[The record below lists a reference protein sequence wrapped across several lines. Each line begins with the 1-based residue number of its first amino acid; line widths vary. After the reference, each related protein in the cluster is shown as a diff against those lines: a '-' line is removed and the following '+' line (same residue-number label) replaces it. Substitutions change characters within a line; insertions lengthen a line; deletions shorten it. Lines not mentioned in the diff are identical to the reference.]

1 MKLRLRSSYL
11 LLAYFCTCLSAQ
23 AAIVVFTA
31 NDVQYALTQNTYSA
45 TSDWS
50 SNVSSD
56 LVGQEVAGSGETITS
71 AFVADW
77 VDLKTNFDGDTAGFI
92 SLLGGQYG
100 NNAYVLYNGAQT
112 ISGYGYFAEVHFGDV
127 PGGWFV
133 IDTFDSGQID
143 LGRWTGNRYIVAEIS
158 TDPIP
163 VPEPAM
169 FAAFL
174 GFSAL
179 LLLARRRR

>member
-1 MKLRLRSSYL
+1 MHASLRSYHL
-11 LLAYFCTCLSAQ
+11 IIAGLCTCLSAQ
-23 AAIVVFTA
+23 AAVLVYTA
-31 NDVQYALTQNTYSA
+31 NDVQYALTQTKYSA

-56 LVGQEVAGSGETITS
+56 LVGQEVAGSDETITS

-77 VDLKTNFDGDTAGFI
+77 TDLKTNFAGDTAGFI

-100 NNAYVLYNGAQT
+100 SNGYVLYNGVQN
-112 ISGYGYFAEVHFGDV
+112 ISSYGYFAEVHFGNA

-133 IDTFDSGQID
+133 IDTFDNNQID
-143 LGRWTGNRYIVAEIS
+143 LGRWTGNRFIVAEIS
-158 TDPIP
+158 TEPIP

-174 GFSAL
+174 GLSAL